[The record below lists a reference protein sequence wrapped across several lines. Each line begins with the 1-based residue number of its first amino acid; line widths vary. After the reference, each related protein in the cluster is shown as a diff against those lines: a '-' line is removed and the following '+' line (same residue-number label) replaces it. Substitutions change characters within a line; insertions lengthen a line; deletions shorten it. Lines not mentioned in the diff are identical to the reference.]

1 MSKVVM
7 WRLIA
12 VFGGLMTLLVGYLFV
27 VGPARSNAEDLHA
40 QADQQV
46 ATNERNRQK
55 IAQYE
60 AQAAEVPA
68 KQAEIAE
75 VEAAM
80 PATLDQ
86 SGLVRSIESEATTAG
101 VTVQSL
107 TPGTP
112 APSEDSG
119 GAPYLEMPL
128 AITATGSYSQ
138 IKTFVN
144 GLENMDRAYLIEGMK
159 VSDTED
165 ESGALTLDTQGKVFT
180 IPAADLDTGS
190 GSSSSTGTQ
199 QGSAAGKLPKN
210 SRDPMSPRA
219 RQQSTAKKQAALK
232 AAKQAQ
238 AAKKAA
244 KSAGSSSDGA
254 K

>member
-12 VFGGLMTLLVGYLFV
+12 VFGGLLTLLVGYLFV

-40 QADQQV
+40 RADEQV

-86 SGLVRSIESEATTAG
+86 SGLVRGIESEATSAG
-101 VTVQSL
+101 VTVQTL
-107 TPGTP
+107 TPGLP
-112 APSEDSG
+112 VPSEDAA

-144 GLENMDRAYLIEGMK
+144 GLENMERAYLIETMS
-159 VSDTED
+159 VSDSGD

-190 GSSSSTGTQ
+190 GSSSTSGTQ

-210 SRDPMSPRA
+210 ARDPMSPSA
-219 RQQSTAKKQAALK
+219 RQQSSAKKQAALK
-232 AAKQAQ
+232 AAKKAQ
-238 AAKKAA
+238 ADKKA
-244 KSAGSSSDGA
+244 KESAGSGSDGA